1 VHELLRFAGA
11 DIVTVREVLELF
23 EKVTDRAPLHL
34 PLPSFVARIGTSL
47 ADALGVRGPVSAA
60 TVQML
65 LEGSYLRD
73 GERNDLTERFGR
85 AMSPIRDRLVQLVDT
100 QPEQTPDNGVG
111 RLRRRRFTVDI
122 IETPFSALELLER
135 FRRQFARLVPFEAA
149 AEPGSSARL
158 EDGSTLT
165 LGLSLRGHAQMRVER
180 IDDNTITMATVA
192 GHPLAGVVRFG
203 FRSRD
208 DGIRFTIDVIARP
221 ATRADQISMAVVGAR
236 AQRRTWIETAHNV
249 VRAAAGRAASDVEED
264 SWYVDDD
271 DAEPLEKWVRD
282 LIHDRERRQEN
293 HVDVSHPDP
302 SRA

>member
-1 VHELLRFAGA
+1 
-11 DIVTVREVLELF
+11 
-23 EKVTDRAPLHL
+23 
-34 PLPSFVARIGTSL
+34 
-47 ADALGVRGPVSAA
+47 
-60 TVQML
+60 
-65 LEGSYLRD
+65 
-73 GERNDLTERFGR
+73 
-85 AMSPIRDRLVQLVDT
+85 
-100 QPEQTPDNGVG
+100 
-111 RLRRRRFTVDI
+111 
-122 IETPFSALELLER
+122 
-135 FRRQFARLVPFEAA
+135 
-149 AEPGSSARL
+149 
-158 EDGSTLT
+158 
-165 LGLSLRGHAQMRVER
+165 
-180 IDDNTITMATVA
+180 
-192 GHPLAGVVRFG
+192 VRFG

-249 VRAAAGRAASDVEED
+249 VRAAAGRAASDVEEE